1 MIGGVKYYKL
11 ETKTRLVSEPTMDK
25 AIERAGITKKTA
37 YRYLKNKGFSAEY
50 SRLRQEMLKR
60 STSMLLQAS
69 GRAVEV
75 LYEVADNT
83 KASPYA
89 RVQACKTILEMA
101 YKGMEIEDLKTRIE
115 ALELEINKGY

>member
-1 MIGGVKYYKL
+1 MLNITNLKPKQEL
-11 ETKTRLVSEPTMDK
+11 FLIALVSEPTMDK

-37 YRYLKNKGFSAEY
+37 YRYLKNKDFSAEY

-89 RVQACKTILEMA
+89 RVQACKTA